1 MLNGKG
7 FPKQAHQRRGAQGSH
22 TRMKR
27 DHIERR
33 PRLYVTEIIES
44 IEKIEL
50 YTKGLAREI
59 FIEDQLKIDAVQV
72 TVLKCKMA
80 LFR

>member
-1 MLNGKG
+1 
-7 FPKQAHQRRGAQGSH
+7 
-22 TRMKR
+22 MKR
-27 DHIERR
+27 DHIERS
-33 PRLYVTEIIES
+33 PRLYVTEIIEI

-59 FIEDQLKIDAVQV
+59 FIKDQLKIDAVQV

-80 LFR
+80 LLR